1 VIDWS
6 KVHWVEAPPPV
17 YCMSRSSNRPTAMRC
32 ELLPDHENATTVG
45 GPWLFH
51 LGRDR
56 LGRWRSW
63 PLTPSS
69 VETGLDDPCA
79 ANAPEASPRD
89 ALPDLE

>member
-1 VIDWS
+1 MIDWS

-63 PLTPSS
+63 PLTPPA
-69 VETGLDDPCA
+69 GG
-79 ANAPEASPRD
+79 NAPVDPDAGTTREASPPD
-89 ALPDLE
+89 AR